1 MLVAG
6 IGPDCLFNTIFF
18 LLGVIPGHIHGYY
31 VTLTYFHRKGKVR
44 KGKYPG
50 GPKSFIC
57 SELVWNGGASNRRVE
72 ELRQKEEDERMAK
85 EMEKAG
91 IKKWR
96 SRKESNVSS
105 AGRSANQA
113 RRGEVQRMKSDVGVG
128 RTGPGAGRGRGVK
141 RSRTMM

>member
-1 MLVAG
+1 VAG
-6 IGPDCLFNTIFF
+6 VGPDCLFNTLFF

-57 SELVWNGGASNRRVE
+57 SELVWNGGATNRHVE

-91 IKKWR
+91 MKKWR
-96 SRKESNVSS
+96 SRKGSAISS
-105 AGRSANQA
+105 AGGNANQA
-113 RRGEVQRMKSDVGVG
+113 RRGEVQRMQSDVGVG
-128 RTGPGAGRGRGVK
+128 RTRPGAGRGRGME

>member
-1 MLVAG
+1 MAG
-6 IGPDCLFNTIFF
+6 VGADCLFNTLFF

-57 SELVWNGGASNRRVE
+57 SELVWNGGASNRHVE

-85 EMEKAG
+85 EGEIAG
-91 IKKWR
+91 IRKWR
-96 SRKESNVSS
+96 SRKGSAVSN
-105 AGRSANQA
+105 AGSNANQA
-113 RRGEVQRMKSDVGVG
+113 RRGEVQRIQSDAGVG
-128 RTGPGAGRGRGVK
+128 RARPVAGRGRGGR
-141 RSRTMM
+141 RSKTMM